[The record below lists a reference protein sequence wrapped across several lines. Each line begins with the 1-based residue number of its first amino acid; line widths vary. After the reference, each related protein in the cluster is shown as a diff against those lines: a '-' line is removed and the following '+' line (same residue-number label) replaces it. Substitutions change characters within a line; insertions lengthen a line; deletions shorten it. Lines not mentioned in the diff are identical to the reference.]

1 MNEVLNKCILVA
13 VFVGVLMQSAHQPS
27 SVIEDLP
34 AKEFLYFQLSFEQ
47 MPLPSSWC
55 RIPSE
60 ILTKHYE
67 ECTSIVS
74 LTLGKLPCIIIFII
88 TFSLWK
94 MRKNSES

>member
-47 MPLPSSWC
+47 MPLPSS
-55 RIPSE
+55 
-60 ILTKHYE
+60 
-67 ECTSIVS
+67 
-74 LTLGKLPCIIIFII
+74 
-88 TFSLWK
+88 
-94 MRKNSES
+94 